1 MYSQHGASMAPPQK
15 PETFMLSNEAQQSL
29 PQDAQVALQQVDN
42 LKYFLIS
49 APVDW
54 SPDQLIRRF
63 LLPTGDYVSCVLWNN
78 LFHISGTDIVRC
90 LSFRFQ
96 AFGRPVKNTKKF
108 EEGIFS
114 DLRNLK
120 SGTDASLEEPKSA
133 FLDFLYK
140 NNCIR
145 TQKKQK
151 VFYWYSVPHDRLFLD
166 ALERDL
172 KREKMG
178 QEATTVAVN
187 EPALSF
193 EFDSSQSLF
202 EQLTKA
208 QQANSS
214 SFSAHANTAAAYATH
229 STSPM
234 GGGRA
239 TDSMPPPQIPQPA
252 MSVGPEDNGSN
263 NQQGMYHNSVSMS
276 NTQIMNNNTAMI
288 KPEQELQFT
297 YDRNGLPISRIHTRH
312 TSMPTFMEYSPAPS
326 FVSSHYDDYPGAAGA
341 RGISFE
347 PITPPQH
354 PLHNLGPGLGA
365 ESAYIANEDTGLYT
379 AIPDLGSN
387 HSTSFTSA
395 MMMQLPPSN
404 FTVTGAGPGAGAGGH
419 FSTATRMFPS
429 ANVYSVIEGSP
440 TYKQRR
446 RRSSIPPAISN
457 AIATA
462 VTGNGQTQSHSHG
475 QAHSYTHAHAVSR
488 PSDLRRSMSSSVAPV
503 PVLESEESSSS
514 HDSNS
519 HSPPGLTNSY
529 ISSSTVNTKDLLHE
543 LSRTG
548 TPLPSLEENV
558 QDDEA
563 GLVGVMGAHHH
574 SDGHSQ
580 HGPQGQNEGD
590 NAVGV
595 GRQCDRPGPVRRAR
609 SATMMELGPYPQKS
623 HSCPI
628 PSCGRLFKRL
638 EHLKRHVRTH
648 TQERPYPCPYCNRAF
663 SRSDNLAQHRR
674 IHESQQQGG
683 GQSSLLA
690 NFSDEDHENEN
701 ENEQEQDDFSSPSS
715 VDLNGNSNNNNNHSQ
730 NQSQNPN
737 SHNNT
742 SNPNTSNGSGSGNGN
757 GNGNGNS
764 NYMVNLSNVT
774 SMPMSMP
781 SMSMSIP
788 MPSMVN
794 PQVITPQLLQQH
806 I

>member
-1 MYSQHGASMAPPQK
+1 MYPHGAPMPPPQK

-29 PQDAQVALQQVDN
+29 PQDVQVALQQVDN

-54 SPDQLIRRF
+54 TPDQLIRRF

-120 SGTDASLEEPKSA
+120 AGTDASLEEPKSP

-193 EFDSSQSLF
+193 EFDSSQSLY

-214 SFSAHANTAAAYATH
+214 SFSAAHVSSAFASSH
-229 STSPM
+229 SASPM
-234 GGGRA
+234 PRA
-239 TDSMPPPQIPQPA
+239 TDSMPPPQMAPPA
-252 MSVGPEDNGSN
+252 MPVVHED
-263 NQQGMYHNSVSMS
+263 QQSTMYHGSVSSDPM
-276 NTQIMNNNTAMI
+276 TGQIVKTEADYS
-288 KPEQELQFT
+288 QFQ
-297 YDRNGLPISRIHTRH
+297 YDRNGVPLSKVHQRH
-312 TSMPTFMEYSPAPS
+312 TSMPTYMEYSPAPS
-326 FVSSHYDDYPGAAGA
+326 FVSSHYDEYAN

-347 PITPPQH
+347 PLTPPQH
-354 PLHNLGPGLGA
+354 TMHLTSEP
-365 ESAYIANEDTGLYT
+365 AYIANEDTGLYT
-379 AIPDLGSN
+379 AIPDIGSA
-387 HSTSFTSA
+387 SSFNP
-395 MMMQLPPSN
+395 MMQLPPSN
-404 FTVTGAGPGAGAGGH
+404 VAAPH
-419 FSTATRMFPS
+419 YSTASRSFPS
-429 ANVYSVIEGSP
+429 SSVYSVIEGSP

-446 RRSSIPPAISN
+446 RRSSIPPSITNAIS
-457 AIATA
+457 AATNHLH
-462 VTGNGQTQSHSHG
+462 VQPQHHDMH
-475 QAHSYTHAHAVSR
+475 QPQIPVQPHAVHR
-488 PSDLRRSMSSSVAPV
+488 PSDLRRSMSTTVAIEGDAHEGSP
-503 PVLESEESSSS
+503 PRAMY
-514 HDSNS
+514 S
-519 HSPPGLTNSY
+519 HS
-529 ISSSTVNTKDLLHE
+529 VHH
-543 LSRTG
+543 SRTT
-548 TPLPSLEENV
+548 TPLPSLEENTAQV
-558 QDDEA
+558 SVPISMGETTTVSSLSNMETIDGTEA
-563 GLVGVMGAHHH
+563 MHLMN
-574 SDGHSQ
+574 GH
-580 HGPQGQNEGD
+580 QG
-590 NAVGV
+590 
-595 GRQCDRPGPVRRAR
+595 DRPGPIRRAR

-648 TQERPYPCPYCNRAF
+648 TQERPYTCPYCNKAF

-674 IHESQQQGG
+674 VHETQ
-683 GQSSLLA
+683 QSSNTGSQPPSFKEDEHEMTA
-690 NFSDEDHENEN
+690 NSL
-701 ENEQEQDDFSSPSS
+701 SPSAS
-715 VDLNGNSNNNNNHSQ
+715 MSNNHS
-730 NQSQNPN
+730 N
-737 SHNNT
+737 HKF
-742 SNPNTSNGSGSGNGN
+742 
-757 GNGNGNS
+757 
-764 NYMVNLSNVT
+764 
-774 SMPMSMP
+774 
-781 SMSMSIP
+781 
-788 MPSMVN
+788 
-794 PQVITPQLLQQH
+794 QLLPPRTSPPQSSHGQRH
-806 I
+806 LHAHDEHPL